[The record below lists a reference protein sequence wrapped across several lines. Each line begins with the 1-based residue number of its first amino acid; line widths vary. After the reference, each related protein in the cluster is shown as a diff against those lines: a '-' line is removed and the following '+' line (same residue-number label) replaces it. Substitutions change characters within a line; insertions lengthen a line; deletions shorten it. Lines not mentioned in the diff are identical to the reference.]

1 MRWLIIVLLVSLL
14 ALLFVAA
21 SVTCHILTQRAKL
34 RRNSAVGANGKPLDP
49 ADEADQDME
58 P

>member
-34 RRNSAVGANGKPLDP
+34 RRNSARGAGKILDP
-49 ADEADQDME
+49 ADEADQDLE
-58 P
+58 A